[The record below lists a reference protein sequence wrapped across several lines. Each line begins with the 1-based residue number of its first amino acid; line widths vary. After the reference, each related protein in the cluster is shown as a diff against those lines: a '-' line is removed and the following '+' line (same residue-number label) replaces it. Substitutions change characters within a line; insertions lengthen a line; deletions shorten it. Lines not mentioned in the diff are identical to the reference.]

1 MKHKKFYH
9 DPQSLQLKKGEMTV
23 KILYS
28 DRERKNAELR
38 QKFES
43 SGQTELPV
51 SGFFLEPSPGE
62 EEHLVL

>member
-1 MKHKKFYH
+1 MKHSKSNH
-9 DPQSLQLKKGEMTV
+9 DPQSPQLKKEEMTV

-43 SGQTELPV
+43 SGHTELPV
-51 SGFFLEPSPGE
+51 SGFFREPSTDE
-62 EEHLVL
+62 EPLVS